1 MNNQYSRKDQI
12 EEFMHS
18 LRRAAIFAEEVK
30 GHAYPKEL
38 AQFIKPL
45 QDLLDVAGDIEFKYF
60 EKQWAKEDDEAADT

>member
-1 MNNQYSRKDQI
+1 MKNQYSRKDQI
-12 EEFMHS
+12 EEFMCS

-60 EKQWAKEDDEAADT
+60 EKQWTKEDEEACL